1 MIYNSITQL
10 IGRTP
15 LVEIT
20 GLEGQQARLAV
31 KIESFNPGGSVMF
44 FVLACCISGKRHDVS
59 LGGVIRCRAIVYLAG
74 FFCFVGGA

>member
-15 LVEIT
+15 LVKIT

-31 KIESFNPGGSVMF
+31 KIESFNPSGSVKDR
-44 FVLACCISGKRHDVS
+44 I
-59 LGGVIRCRAIVYLAG
+59 AIAMEKDDEE
-74 FFCFVGGA
+74 